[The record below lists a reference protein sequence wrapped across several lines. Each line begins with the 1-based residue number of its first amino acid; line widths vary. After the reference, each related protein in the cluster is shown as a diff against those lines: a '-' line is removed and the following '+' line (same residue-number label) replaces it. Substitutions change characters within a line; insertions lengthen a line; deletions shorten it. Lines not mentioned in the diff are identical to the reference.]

1 MSDFDPSQ
9 FPFAV
14 PASAIAREAGA
25 LLRQYFERGVTTEFK
40 GDVDIVTE
48 ADRASEKLITE
59 RLHQQFP
66 QHGIYGEEGTR
77 EQLGAEYRWYVD
89 PLDGTT
95 NFAHGFPYFC
105 VSMGLE
111 HRPAGTPEGEDGTIV
126 AGVIYEPIRDEM
138 FLAERGKG
146 AYLNGRRMHTSRV
159 SQLQEALLATGFPSH
174 KRHENPN
181 IHFYHE
187 LTLRTHGLRRA
198 GAAAIDLAYT
208 AAGRVD
214 GYWEFNLNPWDTA
227 AGSLLVEE
235 AGGEMSRFDGSRFRL
250 DSKEILGTNGRIGGE
265 LRAVFADMFAGRNL
279 EPIPTP
285 AEFKRRREAAE
296 HHAKGQ

>member
-1 MSDFDPSQ
+1 MRHFDPSQ
-9 FPFAV
+9 FSFAT
-14 PASAIAREAGA
+14 PAAEVAREAGA
-25 LLRQYFERGVTTEFK
+25 LLRRYYERGVTAEFK

-48 ADRASEKLITE
+48 ADRASEKLIGE
-59 RLHQQFP
+59 RLRTLFP

-77 EQLGAEYRWYVD
+77 QKLEAEYRWYVD

-105 VSMGLE
+105 VSLGLE
-111 HRPAGTPEGEDGTIV
+111 HRPAGTADDADGIIV
-126 AGVIYEPIRDEM
+126 AGVIYEPLRDEL

-146 AYLNGRRMHTSRV
+146 AYLNGHRMSV
-159 SQLQEALLATGFPSH
+159 SKTALLQESLLATGFPSH

-181 IHFYHE
+181 VHFYHE
-187 LTLRTHGLRRA
+187 LTLRSHGVRRA

-235 AGGEMSRFDGSRFRL
+235 AGGEITRFDASPFRL
-250 DSKEILGTNGRIGGE
+250 DSREILAHNGRIGGE
-265 LRAVFADMFAGRNL
+265 MRTVFEDMFAGRNL
-279 EPIPTP
+279 SPIPT
-285 AEFKRRREAAE
+285 AEEFRQRREASA
-296 HHAKGQ
+296 AGA

>member
-1 MSDFDPSQ
+1 MSYFDRSILPL
-9 FPFAV
+9 AV
-14 PASAIAREAGA
+14 SASEIAREAGA
-25 LLRQYFERGVTTEFK
+25 LLRRYYAQGVTAEFK

-59 RLHQQFP
+59 RLRAVFP
-66 QHGIYGEEGTR
+66 EHGIFGEEGTR
-77 EQLGAEYRWYVD
+77 QKMEAEFRWYVD

-111 HRPAGTPEGEDGTIV
+111 HRPAGTPEGEDGAIV
-126 AGVIYEPIRDEM
+126 AAVIYEPLRDEM
-138 FLAERGKG
+138 FLAERGQG
-146 AYLNGRRMHTSRV
+146 AFLNGRRFQTSTCT
-159 SQLQEALLATGFPSH
+159 QLQEALLGTGFPSR

-208 AAGRVD
+208 ACGRLD

-235 AGGEMSRFDGSRFRL
+235 AGGTMSRFDGSRFRL
-250 DSKEILGTNGRIGGE
+250 DSREILATNGKIDGE

-285 AEFKRRREAAE
+285 AEFRQRRESKIE
-296 HHAKGQ
+296 QRP